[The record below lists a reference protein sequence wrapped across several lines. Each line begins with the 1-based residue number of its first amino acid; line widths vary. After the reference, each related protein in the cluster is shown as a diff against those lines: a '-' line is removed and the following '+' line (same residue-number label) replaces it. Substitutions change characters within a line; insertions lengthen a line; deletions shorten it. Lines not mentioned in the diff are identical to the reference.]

1 MRRGHSQEAK
11 ASSRTPSL
19 VKSGHGHAGSQPQR
33 NLKPHPVMSQIKINY
48 DPTEPLTPDELGLL
62 DAHAA

>member
-1 MRRGHSQEAK
+1 LAASQF
-11 ASSRTPSL
+11 
-19 VKSGHGHAGSQPQR
+19 QR